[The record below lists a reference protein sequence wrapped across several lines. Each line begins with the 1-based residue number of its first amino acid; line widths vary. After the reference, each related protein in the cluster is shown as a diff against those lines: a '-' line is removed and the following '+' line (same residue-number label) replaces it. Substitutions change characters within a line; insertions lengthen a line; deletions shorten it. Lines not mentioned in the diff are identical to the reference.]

1 MARGSHR
8 HVPNGQLSFLPSADE
23 DVHQAETLQS
33 AREPDCSVQPETDLP
48 RHACNMALGD
58 RTPAGVERLRKTLKA
73 SGHAVYICT
82 LDGQVLSDWDA
93 YRIAIDESLPIH
105 RREYDGDDPAAF
117 VCIELFHGPNLN
129 KSLCAL
135 RVVQA
140 FPCAERGRPKKP
152 VENTGFSTGEL
163 TPRTAP
169 QMADLADCSPETIRQ
184 ARRVHTF
191 GLTETVLAGH
201 IKFSA
206 ALRHIKDM
214 REEGLTH
221 SASSQPAPSDESSP
235 TTQGS
240 ESDIDATPYN
250 DRAADAGSQTQRT
263 ARAQALALEEAQLTQ
278 QVHALQQA
286 KAELIQEVETLMEQ
300 RSRLT
305 EPPADADAAR
315 LRAQITKLEAR
326 LHSQEERTRRA
337 ERRADAAEAELERL
351 RQQLQRVA

>member
-1 MARGSHR
+1 MARGR
-8 HVPNGQLSFLPSADE
+8 NMDVRGRQLSFLPSAEE

-33 AREPDCSVQPETDLP
+33 AREPDCNVQPETDLP

-73 SGHAVYICT
+73 SGHAVYIWT

-140 FPCAERGRPKKP
+140 FPCAERGRPKNP

-191 GLTETVLAGH
+191 GLTEAVLAGH

-206 ALRHIKDM
+206 ALSHIKDM

-221 SASSQPAPSDESSP
+221 SASSQPAPSDKSSP

-240 ESDIDATPYN
+240 ESETV
-250 DRAADAGSQTQRT
+250 AAGKDPTSGADYQQQHAQGVDGLTLENARLSEQVRTLTLENTQFN
-263 ARAQALALEEAQLTQ
+263 E
-278 QVHALQQA
+278 QVLKLQQE
-286 KAELIQEVETLMEQ
+286 K
-300 RSRLT
+300 SRLT
-305 EPPADADAAR
+305 EPPADAAQ
-315 LRAQITKLEAR
+315 LRVRISHLEAR

>member
-1 MARGSHR
+1 MARGR
-8 HVPNGQLSFLPSADE
+8 NMDVRGRQLTFLPSEDE
-23 DVHQAETLQS
+23 DADQAETLQP
-33 AREPDCSVQPETDLP
+33 AREPDCDVQPLAGLP
-48 RHACNMALGD
+48 RHPYNAMLGD
-58 RTPAGVERLRKTLKA
+58 RTPDEMERMKETLKRL
-73 SGHAVYICT
+73 SHTIQIWT
-82 LDGQVLSDWDA
+82 LGGQVLSDWDA
-93 YRIAIDESLPIH
+93 YRIAIDESLPMH

-163 TPRTAP
+163 TPRTAA

-250 DRAADAGSQTQRT
+250 DGAADAGSQTQRT

-278 QVHALQQA
+278 QVHALKLA

-300 RSRLT
+300 RSRRP

-315 LRAQITKLEAR
+315 LRAQITQLEAR
-326 LHSQEERTRRA
+326 LHSQEERIRQ
-337 ERRADAAEAELERL
+337 EKRRADAAEAELERL